1 MSCSH
6 GRGHTLKSLIQFS
19 VDEWSCVPSLLLT
32 WGQTMVEGDSFKLW
46 QPPSKDTMY
55 VLLHSVPPALWQ
67 APSDPCLP
75 WRLLDTHWQVRVRP
89 LWGHCSF
96 LLGPGVHKVLFVSAK
111 SLFPSPCKVWQ
122 LYDGINGDLLQEGL
136 CHTQVCCTQS
146 PCPCGS
152 PLLTGTSTGDAQTQF
167 CLSFCVAP
175 GPGVHKVCLN
185 PLNISGRNRV

>member
-1 MSCSH
+1 MSGAVFPPCYLP
-6 GRGHTLKSLIQFS
+6 G
-19 VDEWSCVPSLLLT
+19 V
-32 WGQTMVEGDSFKLW
+32 KLW
-46 QPPSKDTMY
+46 WRVTPSNYGNLLQKIPCMYCYTQCPQPYGRHP
-55 VLLHSVPPALWQ
+55 L
-67 APSDPCLP
+67 SDPCLP

-89 LWGHCSF
+89 LCGHCSF